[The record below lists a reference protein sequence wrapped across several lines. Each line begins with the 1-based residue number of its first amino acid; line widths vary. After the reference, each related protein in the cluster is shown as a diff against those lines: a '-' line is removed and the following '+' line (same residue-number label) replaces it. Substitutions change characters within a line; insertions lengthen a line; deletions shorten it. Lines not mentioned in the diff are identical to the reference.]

1 MGTDRPLNVLL
12 LCNRTG
18 RSIDARTVTD
28 HLDAFGRYSRHRVQE
43 LSFLRELP
51 AALDLAQFDVVVIHY
66 TIAIGWLS
74 EHYLSEASKQKVREF
89 GGLKALFI
97 QDEYRA
103 VRQLHEALR
112 FMKIN
117 LLFTCVPE
125 GEIEKVY
132 PEAAL
137 PGMAKASNLTGYVP
151 QTLIGLTVAPTAQ
164 RPIDVGYRSRKP
176 PYWLGELAYEKWQ
189 IAERFAAR
197 AAGTGLALNLS
208 YEEGDRLY
216 GPAWTRFIAS
226 CKAVLGVE
234 SGSSVFDFDGTLQ
247 KSVED
252 YVAAHPSASFEEVQA
267 RFLAPYEGRVRYN
280 QISPRCFEAAA
291 LRTAMVLYE
300 GEYSGVLQPWRHY
313 VPLRK
318 DFGNFQEVLDALRD
332 TRKLQQIADCAFEEV
347 AQNEAYSYRAF
358 IGRFDD
364 TVEREF
370 ARRGLHRPAL
380 PYSRTK
386 YLSQIARSPS
396 YMAHRVYSR
405 VFQWLLLGP
414 SRRRVMMKLWYSIP
428 GQAREFVRP
437 LLRWILGR

>member
-1 MGTDRPLNVLL
+1 MTARALNVLL

-18 RSIDARTVTD
+18 RSVDARTVTD
-28 HLDAFGRYSRHRVQE
+28 HLDAFGRYSRHRIQE

-74 EHYLSEASKQKVREF
+74 DHYFSPASRQKVREF
-89 GGLKALFI
+89 GGLKVLFI

-103 VRQLHEALR
+103 VRQLHETLR
-112 FMKIN
+112 FMKMD

-132 PEAAL
+132 PAAAL
-137 PGMAKASNLTGYVP
+137 PGLAKVNNLTGYVP
-151 QTLIGLTVAPTAQ
+151 QSLLGMKVERTAR
-164 RPIDVGYRSRKP
+164 RPIDVGYRTRKY

-189 IAERFAAR
+189 IAERFAGR
-197 AAGTGLALNLS
+197 AAGTGLALNFS
-208 YEEGDRLY
+208 YEEGERLY

-234 SGSSVFDFDGTLQ
+234 SGSSVFDFDGSLQ

-252 YVAAHPSASFEEVQA
+252 YVAAHPAATFEEVQA
-267 RFLAPYEGRVRYN
+267 RFLAPYERRIRYN
-280 QISPRCFEAAA
+280 QISPRCFESAA

-300 GEYSGVLQPWRHY
+300 GEYSGVLRPWRHY

-318 DFGNFQEVLDALRD
+318 DFGNFQEVLDALKD
-332 TRKLQQIADCAFEEV
+332 SRKLQEIADCAFEEV
-347 AQNEAYSYRAF
+347 AQNQAYSYRAF

-364 TVEREF
+364 AVEREF
-370 ARRGLHRPAL
+370 AHRGLHRSAS
-380 PYSRTK
+380 PYSRAG
-386 YLSQIARSPS
+386 YLGQIARSPF

-405 VFQWLLLGP
+405 AFQWLLLGP

-428 GQAREFVRP
+428 GQARESVRP